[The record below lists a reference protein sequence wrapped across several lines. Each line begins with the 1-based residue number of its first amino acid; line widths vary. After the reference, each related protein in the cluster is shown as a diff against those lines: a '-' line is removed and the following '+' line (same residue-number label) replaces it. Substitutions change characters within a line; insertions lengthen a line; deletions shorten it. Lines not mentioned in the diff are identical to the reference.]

1 MDQDLGGQLLHY
13 REVTDA
19 DKYLDFSMKD
29 LTLYNNMYMRVFFLN
44 TKYLQENTLHKQNK
58 NNNTKLQKKFP
69 IILYITKE
77 NHCF

>member
-44 TKYLQENTLHKQNK
+44 TK
-58 NNNTKLQKKFP
+58 
-69 IILYITKE
+69 
-77 NHCF
+77 